1 MSRHFGFLTSLVL
14 ALTLTGCGGGQGP
27 ESVQD
32 PAPPAEELSDASPS
46 ARDGA
51 ASETPAEDATDPF
64 ARSTSPDAVIGLL
77 WQWVGTSA
85 PDDDISVAEP
95 ERYLLLL
102 NAEGRAE
109 IEFDCNSGGGDYSI
123 DEGSL
128 AFGPL
133 ISTRMACPDDT
144 QDFVYMSQLQRATTF
159 YVEGGELHVELAM
172 GGGTMRFAP
181 VAEFE

>member
-1 MSRHFGFLTSLVL
+1 MSRRFGILTSLVL
-14 ALTLTGCGGGQGP
+14 ALTLAGCSGGQEP
-27 ESVQD
+27 EQAPD
-32 PAPPAEELSDASPS
+32 ATPPAEELPDALP
-46 ARDGA
+46 GTQGEA
-51 ASETPAEDATDPF
+51 ASESPAEDVIDPF

-77 WQWVGTSA
+77 WQWVGTST
-85 PDDDISVAEP
+85 PDDDISVSEP

-128 AFGPL
+128 TFGPL

-144 QDFVYMSQLQRATTF
+144 QDFVYMSQLQRATVF
-159 YVEGGELHVELAM
+159 YVEGGELHVERAM
-172 GGGTMRFAP
+172 NGGTMRFAP

>member
-1 MSRHFGFLTSLVL
+1 MSRRFGFLTSLVL
-14 ALTLTGCGGGQGP
+14 ALALTGCGGGQEP
-27 ESVQD
+27 ESA
-32 PAPPAEELSDASPS
+32 PGATPPAEELPDASPS
-46 ARDGA
+46 AQDEVA
-51 ASETPAEDATDPF
+51 DEAPTEDAIDPF

-77 WQWVGTSA
+77 WQWVGTST

-144 QDFVYMSQLQRATTF
+144 QDFVYMSQLQRATAF

-172 GGGTMRFAP
+172 DGGTMRFAP